1 MVVIGVVSL
10 LLFRLIMAI
19 LWKKNANNANYLA
32 EAVLETMRRIKPM
45 LDQFKNNSGFIGPP
59 GPPGPKGDPAPLP
72 SGPIS
77 KSYYLKPSAF
87 LIGIQIKFLSK
98 IKCLKT
104 SDAIYLHFQPKF

>member
-1 MVVIGVVSL
+1 MKRSFFMFI
-10 LLFRLIMAI
+10 
-19 LWKKNANNANYLA
+19 

-72 SGPIS
+72 SGPKS

-87 LIGIQIKFLSK
+87 LI
-98 IKCLKT
+98 
-104 SDAIYLHFQPKF
+104 AIPI

>member
-1 MVVIGVVSL
+1 MAAFGVVSL

-59 GPPGPKGDPAPLP
+59 GPQGPKGDPAPLP
-72 SGPIS
+72 SGPKS
-77 KSYYLKPSAF
+77 KSYY
-87 LIGIQIKFLSK
+87 
-98 IKCLKT
+98 
-104 SDAIYLHFQPKF
+104 